1 MAGRLGLDRVLHLR
15 RAGMGRLGT
24 RSGSQ
29 STATPRGARRG
40 EVRSPLSMQL
50 EADPPRFCGPREA
63 TTPKTKVALASS
75 SGCGRSPAPAA
86 RAGRGS
92 RAVQNFDVTAS
103 DLLYETYD
111 HQILYTCWYNTS
123 AFTLPAMFL
132 GRDSELAFLDEL
144 HHSNRPELFVLYGR
158 RRVGKTELLQ
168 QFCAKRRAVY
178 FLAAQVREKDNLRAF
193 RDALASALEEPL
205 AASVEFADWTAAL
218 NFCAELSKPSAKG
231 RLVVVLDEFPYL
243 CESTR
248 GLTSQLQ
255 RFWDTRGKLSNLVL
269 VLCGSQV
276 SFMENEVL
284 AERSP
289 LFGRRTA
296 QRKLAPLEPEH
307 TLPFFPRWDV
317 RERILAYAILGGMPA
332 YLRRFDD
339 ARTLE
344 DNVLRE
350 CLRPEGYLFDEVQF
364 LLRSELSQP
373 ATYNSLLSAI
383 ARGND
388 KVGDIA
394 LAVGVDTPHANKY
407 LSTLRELSLV
417 DREVPLTDPDP
428 LRSRRGT
435 YRVGDRFLAFHF
447 RHIQPHVSLIQAG
460 RGARVLEE
468 FVQPDFD
475 RLFDE
480 ARVDFVLSHLRRHA
494 AEELGDEVVETGR
507 HPGRFVRAVARTANG
522 TGVAAIVLPDGERST
537 AGLEAELAAL
547 KRPLGAKLEKLVY
560 GIGPNP
566 DCPLEVERVPKGAL
580 V

>member
-1 MAGRLGLDRVLHLR
+1 
-15 RAGMGRLGT
+15 
-24 RSGSQ
+24 
-29 STATPRGARRG
+29 
-40 EVRSPLSMQL
+40 
-50 EADPPRFCGPREA
+50 
-63 TTPKTKVALASS
+63 
-75 SGCGRSPAPAA
+75 
-86 RAGRGS
+86 
-92 RAVQNFDVTAS
+92 
-103 DLLYETYD
+103 
-111 HQILYTCWYNTS
+111 
-123 AFTLPAMFL
+123 MFL
-132 GRDSELAFLDEL
+132 GRASELAFLDEL
-144 HHSNRPELFVLYGR
+144 HASTRPELFVLYGR

-193 RDALASALEEPL
+193 RDALAAALDEPL

-218 NFCAELSKPSAKG
+218 NFCAELSKPSSTSASARG

-296 QRKLAPLEPEH
+296 QRKLAPLEPDA
-307 TLPFFPRWDV
+307 TLPFFPKWSV
-317 RERILAYAILGGMPA
+317 RERVLAYSILGGMPA

-339 ARTLE
+339 ARSLE
-344 DNVLRE
+344 ENVLRE

-373 ATYNSLLSAI
+373 ATYNSILSAI

-468 FVQPDFD
+468 FVQPDFE

-480 ARVDFVLSHLRRHA
+480 ARVDFVLSHLQREA
-494 AEELGDEVVETGR
+494 AEELGEEIVEVGR

-547 KRPLGAKLEKLVY
+547 KKPLGAKLEKLVY
-560 GIGPNP
+560 GIGTNP
-566 DCPLEVERVPKGAL
+566 DHPLEVERVPKGAL

>member
-1 MAGRLGLDRVLHLR
+1 
-15 RAGMGRLGT
+15 
-24 RSGSQ
+24 
-29 STATPRGARRG
+29 
-40 EVRSPLSMQL
+40 
-50 EADPPRFCGPREA
+50 
-63 TTPKTKVALASS
+63 
-75 SGCGRSPAPAA
+75 
-86 RAGRGS
+86 
-92 RAVQNFDVTAS
+92 
-103 DLLYETYD
+103 
-111 HQILYTCWYNTS
+111 
-123 AFTLPAMFL
+123 MFL
-132 GRDSELAFLDEL
+132 ARERELAFLGEL
-144 HHSNRPELFVLYGR
+144 FASPNAELFVLYGR

-168 QFCAKRRAVY
+168 QFCAKKRAVY

-193 RDALASALEEPL
+193 RDSL
-205 AASVEFADWTAAL
+205 AANLDDPLVANVEFADWTAAL
-218 NFCAELSKPSAKG
+218 SFCAELAKKG

-255 RFWDTRGKLSNLVL
+255 RFWDTRGKTSNLVL

-276 SFMENEVL
+276 SFMEQEVL

-296 QRKLAPLEPEH
+296 QKRLEPLAPEEM
-307 TLPFFPRWDV
+307 LPFFPRWNV
-317 RERILAYAILGGMPA
+317 RERVLAYGILGGMPA
-332 YLRRFDD
+332 YLKRFDD
-339 ARTLE
+339 ARSLE
-344 DNVLRE
+344 ENLLRE

-407 LSTLRELSLV
+407 LTTLRELQLV

-428 LRSRRGT
+428 LRSRKGS
-435 YRVGDRFLAFHF
+435 YRVADRFLTFHF
-447 RHIQPHVSLIQAG
+447 RHIQPHVSQIQNG

-468 FVQPDFD
+468 FVAPDFD
-475 RLFDE
+475 FLFDA
-480 ARVDFVLSHLRRHA
+480 ARVDFILSHLRRHA
-494 AEELGDEVVETGR
+494 AEAIGEEIAEVAR
-507 HPGRFVRAVARTANG
+507 HPGKFVRAVARTASKRG
-522 TGVAAIVLPDGERST
+522 IAAIVLPDGDKSL
-537 AGLEAELAAL
+537 AGLEDELGEL
-547 KRPLGAKLEKLVY
+547 RRVFGANIEKLVY

-566 DCPLEVERVPKGAL
+566 KRPVEVERVPKGAL